1 MIEGMSRFALLA
13 LLLLLP
19 SCTQLYYKAQEKI
32 GNEKRDILV
41 DRIKKGR
48 EDQDKAKEQFKSTLE
63 AFQAATGFKGGQ
75 TEEVYK
81 KLKKEYD
88 EAADKTKKVSDR
100 IASIEHVS
108 GDMFNEWEKELSGMS
123 NADLRSKSNVLLR
136 ATRRRYSEL
145 IRKMKA
151 VEAKAK
157 PVLKAFED
165 QVLFIKH
172 NLNAEAITSLK
183 SNLVKMDA
191 DVQILLRDI
200 ETSTKEA
207 DAFIASLP
215 QGS

>member
-1 MIEGMSRFALLA
+1 MARFCFF
-13 LLLLLP
+13 LLLLTLP
-19 SCTQLYYKAQEKI
+19 GCTQLYYKAQEQI

-48 EDQDKAKEQFKSTLE
+48 EDQDKAKEQFKSTME

-100 IASIEHVS
+100 IASIEQVS
-108 GDMFNEWEKELSGMS
+108 GDMFGEWDKELSGMS
-123 NADLRSKSNVLLR
+123 NADLRSKSNGLLK
-136 ATRRRYSEL
+136 ATRRRYTDL
-145 IRKMKA
+145 IRKMKT
-151 VEAKAK
+151 VESKAK

-183 SNLVKMDA
+183 SNVVKMDA
-191 DVQILLRDI
+191 DVQILIRDI

>member
-1 MIEGMSRFALLA
+1 MLGMVRPALLFALV
-13 LLLLLP
+13 LLS

-48 EDQDKAKEQFKSTLE
+48 EDQEKAKEQYKDTLE

-81 KLKKEYD
+81 KLKKEFD
-88 EAADKTKKVSDR
+88 EAADRTKKVSDR
-100 IASIEHVS
+100 IQSIEQVS
-108 GDMFNEWEKELSGMS
+108 GDMFSEWDKELSGMN
-123 NADLRSKSNVLLR
+123 NAELRAKSGGLLK
-136 ATRRRYSEL
+136 ATRRRYADL

-183 SNLVKMDA
+183 TNVVKMDA
-191 DVQILLRDI
+191 DVQVLIKDI
-200 ETSTKEA
+200 ELSTKEA

>member
-1 MIEGMSRFALLA
+1 MIDLMPRIALGA
-13 LLLLLP
+13 LLLLTT

-48 EDQDKAKEQFKSTLE
+48 EEQQEAKEQFKTTLE
-63 AFQAATGFKGGQ
+63 AFQAATGFKGGK

-88 EAADKTKKVSDR
+88 AAADRSHKVTSR
-100 IASIEHVS
+100 IASIEQVS
-108 GDMFNEWEKELSGMS
+108 GDMFSEWEKEIGNMGK
-123 NADLRSKSNVLLR
+123 ADLKRKSGTLMK
-136 ATRRRYSEL
+136 ATRTRYADL

-151 VEAKAK
+151 VDAKAK

-183 SNLVKMDA
+183 TTMGKMDVEVNA
-191 DVQILLRDI
+191 LMKDI
-200 ETSTKEA
+200 EASTREA
-207 DAFIASLP
+207 DEFIASLP

>member
-1 MIEGMSRFALLA
+1 MARFC
-13 LLLLLP
+13 LLLLLVTLP
-19 SCTQLYYKAQEKI
+19 GCTQLYYKAQEKI

-48 EDQDKAKEQFKSTLE
+48 EDQDKAKEQFKSTME

-81 KLKKEYD
+81 KLKREYD

-100 IASIEHVS
+100 IASIEQVS
-108 GDMFNEWEKELSGMS
+108 GDMFGEWDKELTGMG
-123 NADLRSKSNVLLR
+123 NADLRSKSNVLLK
-136 ATRRRYSEL
+136 ATRRRYTDL

-151 VEAKAK
+151 VESKAK

-183 SNLVKMDA
+183 SNVVKMDA
-191 DVQILLRDI
+191 DVQILIRDI

>member
-1 MIEGMSRFALLA
+1 MARYAILA
-13 LLLLLP
+13 LICVLA

-48 EDQDKAKEQFKSTLE
+48 TDQEKAKEQYKTTLE

-88 EAADKTKKVSDR
+88 AAADKTKKMSER
-100 IASIEHVS
+100 IASIEQVS
-108 GDMFNEWEKELSGMS
+108 GDMFNEWEKELAGMS
-123 NADLRSKSNVLLR
+123 NAELRAKSNTLLR
-136 ATRRRYSEL
+136 ATRKRYTDL
-145 IRKMKA
+145 IHKMKA

-165 QVLFIKH
+165 QVLYIKH
-172 NLNAEAITSLK
+172 NLNAEAISSLK
-183 SNLVKMDA
+183 TNVGKMDA
-191 DVQILLRDI
+191 AVQLLIRDI
-200 ETSTKEA
+200 EVSTKEA

>member
-1 MIEGMSRFALLA
+1 MSVRGLA
-13 LLLLLP
+13 LVLLTLP
-19 SCTQLYYKAQEKI
+19 SCTQLYYKAQEKL

-48 EDQDKAKEQFKSTLE
+48 EEQDEAKKQFQTTLE
-63 AFQAATGFKGGQ
+63 AFQSVTGFKGGK

-88 EAADKTKKVSDR
+88 EAADRAKKVSDR
-100 IASIEHVS
+100 VASIEQVF
-108 GDMFNEWEKELSGMS
+108 GDMFNEWDKEIANMD
-123 NADLRSKSNVLLR
+123 NADLRRKSSSL
-136 ATRRRYSEL
+136 AKTTRTRYSEL
-145 IRKMKA
+145 IRRMKA
-151 VEAKAK
+151 VDAKAK

-183 SNLVKMDA
+183 ATTGKMDVE
-191 DVQILLRDI
+191 VQALIKDI
-200 ETSTKEA
+200 EVSTKQA
-207 DAFIASLP
+207 DEFIASLP

>member
-1 MIEGMSRFALLA
+1 MIDGMSRLALIPVCLLLA
-13 LLLLLP
+13 

-48 EDQDKAKEQFKSTLE
+48 VDQEKAKEQYKTTLE
-63 AFQAATGFKGGQ
+63 AFQAATGFKGGE
-75 TEEVYK
+75 TETVYK

-88 EAADKTKKVSDR
+88 EAADRTKKVSDR
-100 IASIEHVS
+100 IQSIEQVS
-108 GDMFNEWEKELSGMS
+108 GDMFSEWEKELSGMS
-123 NADLRSKSNVLLR
+123 NADLRSKSAALLR
-136 ATRRRYSEL
+136 ATRRRYADL
-145 IRKMKA
+145 IRKMKS

-183 SNLVKMDA
+183 SNVIRMDA
-191 DVQILLRDI
+191 DVQTLIRDI
-200 ETSTKEA
+200 EISTKEA

>member
-1 MIEGMSRFALLA
+1 MARYALLSLFFALV
-13 LLLLLP
+13 

-48 EDQDKAKEQFKSTLE
+48 SEQEKAKEQYKTTLE
-63 AFQAATGFKGGQ
+63 AFQAATGFQGGQ

-88 EAADKTKKVSDR
+88 EAAEKTKKVSDR
-100 IASIEHVS
+100 ITSIEQVS
-108 GDMFNEWEKELSGMS
+108 GDMFSEWEKELAGMK
-123 NADLRSKSNVLLR
+123 NAELRAKSNTLLR
-136 ATRRRYSEL
+136 ATRKRYSDL

-165 QVLFIKH
+165 QVLYIKH

-183 SNLVKMDA
+183 NNVGKMDA
-191 DVQILLRDI
+191 EVQLLLRDI
-200 ETSTKEA
+200 EVSTREA

>member
-1 MIEGMSRFALLA
+1 MIGLVSLG
-13 LLLLLP
+13 

-48 EDQDKAKEQFKSTLE
+48 EDQEKAKEQYKSTLE
-63 AFQAATGFKGGQ
+63 AFQAATGFAGGK

-88 EAADKTKKVSDR
+88 AAAERTKKVSDR
-100 IASIEHVS
+100 IASIEQVS
-108 GDMFNEWEKELSGMS
+108 GDMFAEWERELAGM
-123 NADLRSKSNVLLR
+123 NNGELKNKSTILLKK
-136 ATRRRYSEL
+136 TRRRYGEL
-145 IRKMKA
+145 IVRMRA

-157 PVLKAFED
+157 PVVKAFED
-165 QVLFIKH
+165 QVLYIKH
-172 NLNAEAITSLK
+172 NLNAEAISSLK
-183 SNLVKMDA
+183 VNVGKMDA
-191 DVQILLRDI
+191 EVKKLVVDI
-200 ETSTKEA
+200 EASTREA

>member
-1 MIEGMSRFALLA
+1 MARFALVIVCVVLA
-13 LLLLLP
+13 
-19 SCTQLYYKAQEKI
+19 SCAQLYYKAQEKI

-48 EDQDKAKEQFKSTLE
+48 EDQEKAKEQYKTTLE
-63 AFQAATGFKGGQ
+63 AFQAATGFKGGR

-88 EAADKTKKVSDR
+88 EAADRTKKVSDR
-100 IASIEHVS
+100 ISSIEQVS
-108 GDMFNEWEKELSGMS
+108 GDMFSEWEKELSGMR
-123 NADLRSKSNVLLR
+123 NGELRNRSNVMLK
-136 ATRRRYSEL
+136 ATRRRYTEL
-145 IRKMKA
+145 IRTMKA

-165 QVLFIKH
+165 QVLYIKH
-172 NLNAEAITSLK
+172 NLNANAITSLK
-183 SNLVKMDA
+183 SNVVKMDA
-191 DVQILLRDI
+191 DVQTLIRDI
-200 ETSTKEA
+200 ETATKEA

>member
-1 MIEGMSRFALLA
+1 MPRFAPVLLCFA
-13 LLLLLP
+13 LT

-48 EDQDKAKEQFKSTLE
+48 EDQEKAKEQYKTTLE

-88 EAADKTKKVSDR
+88 DAADRTKKVSDR
-100 IASIEHVS
+100 IQSIEQVS
-108 GDMFNEWEKELSGMS
+108 NDMFNEWEKELNGMS
-123 NADLRSKSNVLLR
+123 NAELRNKSNVLLK
-136 ATRRRYSEL
+136 ATRRRYAEL
-145 IRKMKA
+145 IRKMKV

-165 QVLFIKH
+165 QVLYIKH
-172 NLNAEAITSLK
+172 NLNSEAIASLK
-183 SNLVKMDA
+183 NNVVKMDIE
-191 DVQILLRDI
+191 VQTLVRDI
-200 ETSTKEA
+200 ETATKEA

-215 QGS
+215 Q

>member
-1 MIEGMSRFALLA
+1 MKNMTRP
-13 LLLLLP
+13 LLLLACVALTA
-19 SCTQLYYKAQEKI
+19 CTQLYYKAQEKI

-48 EDQDKAKEQFKSTLE
+48 EDQEKAKEQYKTTLE
-63 AFQAATGFKGGQ
+63 AFQAATGFDGGK
-75 TEEVYK
+75 TEEIYK

-88 EAADKTKKVSDR
+88 DAADRTKKVSDR
-100 IASIEHVS
+100 IQSIEQVS
-108 GDMFNEWEKELSGMS
+108 GDMFNEWERELGAMG
-123 NADLRSKSNVLLR
+123 NADLRAKSNTLYKS
-136 ATRRRYSEL
+136 TRRRYTDL

-165 QVLFIKH
+165 QVVFIKH

-183 SNLVKMDA
+183 GNVVKMNA
-191 DVQILLRDI
+191 DVQTLIRDI
-200 ETSTKEA
+200 EISTKEA

>member
-1 MIEGMSRFALLA
+1 MARFLIILLI
-13 LLLLLP
+13 LSL
-19 SCTQLYYKAQEKI
+19 SGCTQLYYKAQEKI

-48 EDQDKAKEQFKSTLE
+48 EDQDKAKEQFKSTME

-88 EAADKTKKVSDR
+88 EAADKTNKVSDR
-100 IASIEHVS
+100 IASIEQVS
-108 GDMFNEWEKELSGMS
+108 GDMFGEWDKELTGMG
-123 NADLRSKSNVLLR
+123 NADLRSKSNVLLK
-136 ATRRRYSEL
+136 ATRRRYTDL

-151 VEAKAK
+151 VESKAR

-183 SNLVKMDA
+183 SNVVKMDA
-191 DVQILLRDI
+191 DVQILIRDI

>member
-1 MIEGMSRFALLA
+1 MVRPTLLLICALLS
-13 LLLLLP
+13 
-19 SCTQLYYKAQEKI
+19 SCTQLYYKAQEKF

-48 EDQDKAKEQFKSTLE
+48 EDQQKAKEQYKDTLE

-81 KLKKEYD
+81 KLKKEY
-88 EAADKTKKVSDR
+88 EETADRTKKVSDR
-100 IASIEHVS
+100 IQSIEQVS
-108 GDMFNEWEKELSGMS
+108 GDMFNEWERELNGMNRGELWNKSG
-123 NADLRSKSNVLLR
+123 VLLK
-136 ATRRRYSEL
+136 ATRRRYAEL

-172 NLNAEAITSLK
+172 NLNAEAIASLK
-183 SNLVKMDA
+183 TNVVKIDA
-191 DVQILLRDI
+191 DVQTLIRDI
-200 ETSTKEA
+200 EISTKEA

>member
-1 MIEGMSRFALLA
+1 MARFCLLC
-13 LLLLLP
+13 LLLTLAG
-19 SCTQLYYKAQEKI
+19 CTQLYYKAQEKI

-48 EDQDKAKEQFKSTLE
+48 EDQDKAKEQFKSTME

-100 IASIEHVS
+100 IASIEQVS
-108 GDMFNEWEKELSGMS
+108 GDMFGEWDKELSGMS
-123 NADLRSKSNVLLR
+123 NADLRSKSNVLLK
-136 ATRRRYSEL
+136 ATRRRYTDL
-145 IRKMKA
+145 IRKMKT
-151 VEAKAK
+151 VESKAK

-183 SNLVKMDA
+183 SNVVKMDA
-191 DVQILLRDI
+191 DVQILIRDI

>member
-1 MIEGMSRFALLA
+1 MARYALLSLFFALV
-13 LLLLLP
+13 

-48 EDQDKAKEQFKSTLE
+48 SEQEKAKEQYKTTLE
-63 AFQAATGFKGGQ
+63 AFQAATGFQGGQ

-88 EAADKTKKVSDR
+88 EAAEKTKKVSDR
-100 IASIEHVS
+100 ITSIEQVS
-108 GDMFNEWEKELSGMS
+108 GDMFSEWEKELAGMK
-123 NADLRSKSNVLLR
+123 NAELRAKSNTLLR
-136 ATRRRYSEL
+136 ATRKRYSDL

-151 VEAKAK
+151 VESKAK

-165 QVLFIKH
+165 QVLYIKH

-183 SNLVKMDA
+183 NNVGKMDA
-191 DVQILLRDI
+191 EVQLLLRDI
-200 ETSTKEA
+200 EVSTREA

>member
-1 MIEGMSRFALLA
+1 MIEGMSRFLLFA
-13 LLLLLP
+13 LLLSLP

-48 EDQDKAKEQFKSTLE
+48 EDQDKAKEQFKSTME

-100 IASIEHVS
+100 IASIEQVS
-108 GDMFNEWEKELSGMS
+108 NDMFTEWDKELSGMS
-123 NADLRSKSNVLLR
+123 NAELRSKSGALLK
-136 ATRRRYSEL
+136 ATRRRYADL

-151 VEAKAK
+151 VESKAK

-183 SNLVKMDA
+183 SNVGKMDA
-191 DVQILLRDI
+191 DVQILIRDI
-200 ETSTKEA
+200 ETSTREA

>member
-1 MIEGMSRFALLA
+1 MARFSFI
-13 LLLLLP
+13 LLLLSL
-19 SCTQLYYKAQEKI
+19 SGCTQLYYKAQEKI

-48 EDQDKAKEQFKSTLE
+48 EDQDKAKEQFKSTME

-100 IASIEHVS
+100 IASIEQVS
-108 GDMFNEWEKELSGMS
+108 GDMFSEWDKELSGMS
-123 NADLRSKSNVLLR
+123 NADLRSKSNVLLK
-136 ATRRRYSEL
+136 ATRRRYSDL
-145 IRKMKA
+145 IRKMKV
-151 VEAKAK
+151 VEGKAK

-183 SNLVKMDA
+183 SNVVKMDA
-191 DVQILLRDI
+191 DVQILIRDI

-207 DAFIASLP
+207 DAFIASIP
-215 QGS
+215 KGS

>member
-1 MIEGMSRFALLA
+1 MARFSFILLI
-13 LLLLLP
+13 LSL
-19 SCTQLYYKAQEKI
+19 SGCTQLYYKAQEKI

-48 EDQDKAKEQFKSTLE
+48 EDQDKAKEQFKSTME

-100 IASIEHVS
+100 IASIEQVS
-108 GDMFNEWEKELSGMS
+108 GDMFSEWDKELTGMG
-123 NADLRSKSNVLLR
+123 NADLRSKSNVLLK
-136 ATRRRYSEL
+136 ATRRRYTDL
-145 IRKMKA
+145 IRKMKT
-151 VEAKAK
+151 VESKAK

-183 SNLVKMDA
+183 SNVVKMDA
-191 DVQILLRDI
+191 DVQILIRDI

>member
-1 MIEGMSRFALLA
+1 MIGGMSRFLLFA
-13 LLLLLP
+13 FLLVLP

-48 EDQDKAKEQFKSTLE
+48 EDQDKAKEQFKTTLE

-88 EAADKTKKVSDR
+88 EAAEKTKKVSDR
-100 IASIEHVS
+100 IASIEQVS
-108 GDMFNEWEKELSGMS
+108 GDMFSEWDKELSGMS
-123 NADLRSKSNVLLR
+123 NADLRAKSNVLLK
-136 ATRRRYSEL
+136 ATRRRYADL

-183 SNLVKMDA
+183 TNVVKMDA
-191 DVQILLRDI
+191 DVQVLIRDI
-200 ETSTKEA
+200 EVSTKEA